1 MNPFKRLSIY
11 ENETLQRY
19 IGKKLPEEDPHIF
32 AIAEAALSRL

>member
-1 MNPFKRLSIY
+1 MNSFN
-11 ENETLQRY
+11 ENETLKRY